1 MKLRPFTVALT
12 AFLVIVAY
20 ASVAQFLGL
29 SYWRPNI
36 TTDVGIVEY
45 LLLALLGVGLGSLA
59 KRESRR
65 VSHAWRERI
74 GGHIIAFACF
84 TLYMAFARL
93 VSLVGLRLPLCSV

>member
-36 TTDVGIVEY
+36 TIDVGIVEY
-45 LLLALLGVGLGSLA
+45 LLLALIGVGLVSLA

-65 VSHAWRERI
+65 VSHA
-74 GGHIIAFACF
+74 
-84 TLYMAFARL
+84 
-93 VSLVGLRLPLCSV
+93 